1 MVGIPRTSSPLEML
15 FSAFRGQKVPSCS
28 SVSTINK
35 RSFTNSRERWR
46 QYHVNIAFAELRKL
60 LPTYPVDKKMS
71 KREILRSTMRYISFL
86 DVVLK
91 ELERSQDSSKD
102 DFSPAPSFNST
113 SSTRESDFHSPM
125 LNRLHS
131 ISVDD
136 LTPEIRFEDYFLD
149 QEEELEKKNAY

>member
-1 MVGIPRTSSPLEML
+1 
-15 FSAFRGQKVPSCS
+15 
-28 SVSTINK
+28 
-35 RSFTNSRERWR
+35 
-46 QYHVNIAFAELRKL
+46 
-60 LPTYPVDKKMS
+60 MS